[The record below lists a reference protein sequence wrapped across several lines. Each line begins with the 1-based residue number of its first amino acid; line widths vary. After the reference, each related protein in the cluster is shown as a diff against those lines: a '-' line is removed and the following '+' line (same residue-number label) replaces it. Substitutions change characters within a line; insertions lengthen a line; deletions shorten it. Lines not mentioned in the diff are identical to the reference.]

1 MNGQKQQGRYRLD
14 TVSTVS
20 TTFRG
25 KPRKV
30 RYSFESTKVF
40 AMLRNQLE
48 HENRA
53 VFTKILPLRAEATKT
68 FFNFFTYTAELSLFR
83 AEAKKQS
90 KLVKNAKLVVFK
102 YQGLWSGNFVFTHT

>member
-1 MNGQKQQGRYRLD
+1 MGKNNKDVIVLTLFPLFLQL
-14 TVSTVS
+14 
-20 TTFRG
+20 FMG
-25 KPRKV
+25 KPKGV
-30 RYSFESTKVF
+30 GYSFICTKAF
-40 AMLRNQLE
+40 AMLRIQIK

-90 KLVKNAKLVVFK
+90 KLLKNAKLVVFK
-102 YQGLWSGNFVFTHT
+102 NQGLWSGNFVFTHT